1 MARNRLPR
9 TWLAFCLIAAP
20 AAHAADVFRGSDL
33 LGHAVVTPDGQDVGT
48 VRDLAIDTRTGA
60 LAYVVVS
67 VGSFL
72 IENNLIAVA
81 PNALVATGSPD
92 GVLRLET
99 DAETLRRAQRF
110 ATDGPW
116 PARADVQRSVATAA
130 VAPAAASASAAPEA
144 DETPTSGTATIT
156 SATKSARLTANE
168 RTITAAPS
176 TSPVSTAAKAPALPP
191 IEVSGSGTPFERLDK
206 DHDGVLNRSEFA
218 HEMSRTDSYTKID
231 ANANGVIEPREYEAF
246 AATKP

>member
-9 TWLAFCLIAAP
+9 NWLALCLLASP

-48 VRDLAIDTRTGA
+48 VRDLAIDSRSGE

-116 PARADVQRSVATAA
+116 PARADVQRSTATAA
-130 VAPAAASASAAPEA
+130 APPAAPAATTTQT
-144 DETPTSGTATIT
+144 DETPASGTATIT

-168 RTITAAPS
+168 RTITEAPS
-176 TSPVSTAAKAPALPP
+176 TTPLTAAPKTAALPP
-191 IEVSGSGTPFERLDK
+191 IEVSGSGAPFERLDK

-231 ANANGVIEPREYEAF
+231 ANANGVIEPGEYEAF

>member
-48 VRDLAIDTRTGA
+48 VRDLAIDTRTGT

-92 GVLRLET
+92 GVLRLEA

-110 ATDGPW
+110 ATEGPW
-116 PARADVQRSVATAA
+116 PARADVQRSAATAA
-130 VAPAAASASAAPEA
+130 VAPAAPAARAPEA

-168 RTITAAPS
+168 RTITEAPSAQKAAPATKS
-176 TSPVSTAAKAPALPP
+176 PALPP

-218 HEMSRTDSYTKID
+218 HEMSRTDSYSKID
-231 ANANGVIEPREYEAF
+231 ANANGVIEPGEYEAF